1 MVWSVET
8 LKIHIITTCIHVT
21 MCLYMYM
28 YMYMAIVHLLTSG
41 EHPLHSPQNSM
52 EHSSTIS
59 IDSISHVLPGWC
71 WMGGQVGVEESSPL
85 PITAVLRPYFI
96 PL

>member
-1 MVWSVET
+1 MVVET

-21 MCLYMYM
+21 MCLYM

-52 EHSSTIS
+52 ELSFIKDIESL
-59 IDSISHVLPGWC
+59 SHVLPGWC
-71 WMGGQVGVEESSPL
+71 WVGGQVGVEESRFPL

-96 PL
+96 LL